1 MERGDR
7 KLGNDDVTSL
17 QTQRAPGATPGKV
30 TPASRL
36 SGRDAAVQRK
46 AAAPASA
53 APQARSLADLSTD
66 SWMDAAHRGSSALAE
81 GAPVQR
87 QETTQPGVAATADYP
102 KVVTIGTEKVNVA
115 SADEETRAKEILEQI
130 KKDYGIDVSSQ
141 KGVDAIKAQYTR
153 VPDAVKNSLVTKT
166 WEFKELVALQ
176 RALAHFA
183 PILGDARKS
192 SSRKGAAQEI
202 TSASKVDQAI
212 DRNSAAGQ
220 LDNET
225 LGEFFGGSKNFSMF
239 TAGSD
244 STIDFTD
251 NAKQLEGTAIHE
263 IAHGL
268 LKHEVD
274 GYAKALEYWT
284 DQNTKS
290 GKAGAEEPIT
300 EYGQTNAG
308 EDLSEAVMYYFID
321 EATLK
326 SKCPK
331 RHELIKKMIE
341 SWKPPATAP
350 VQGTAKP

>member
-17 QTQRAPGATPGKV
+17 ETQRAPGPTPGKV

-36 SGRDAAVQRK
+36 SSGRDAAVQRK

-53 APQARSLADLSTD
+53 APQARSLADLSAD

-81 GAPVQR
+81 SAPVQR
-87 QETTQPGVAATADYP
+87 QETTQPGVAAADYP
-102 KVVTIGTEKVNVA
+102 KVVTIGAEKVNVA
-115 SADEETRAKEILEQI
+115 SAAEETKAKEIIEQI
-130 KKDYGIDVSSQ
+130 KKDYGIDISSQ

-153 VPDAVKNSLVTKT
+153 VPDAVKNTLVTKT
-166 WEFKELVALQ
+166 WELKELVALQ

-192 SSRKGAAQEI
+192 SSRKGDAQEI

-290 GKAGAEEPIT
+290 GKADAEEPIT

-341 SWKPPATAP
+341 SWKPPAA
-350 VQGTAKP
+350 VQGTATP